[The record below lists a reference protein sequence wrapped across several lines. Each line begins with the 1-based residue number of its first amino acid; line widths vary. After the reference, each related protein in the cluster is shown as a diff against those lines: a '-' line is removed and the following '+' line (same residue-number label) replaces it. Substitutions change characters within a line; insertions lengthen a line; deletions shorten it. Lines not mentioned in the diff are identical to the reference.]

1 LRAIALRE
9 HKFLTGG
16 GDHPRRDWVR
26 AMDIGVVVASL
37 LAVRIGEMQ
46 LAAAAKLAKMQAD
59 NGQAVVK
66 LIGAADQ
73 NANRLATLAAGL
85 GGNIDVSA

>member
-1 LRAIALRE
+1 
-9 HKFLTGG
+9 
-16 GDHPRRDWVR
+16 
-26 AMDIGVVVASL
+26 MDIGAVVASL

-66 LIGAADQ
+66 LVSAADQ
-73 NANRLATLAAGL
+73 NANRLATAAAGL
-85 GGNIDVSA
+85 GGNVDISA

>member
-1 LRAIALRE
+1 
-9 HKFLTGG
+9 
-16 GDHPRRDWVR
+16 
-26 AMDIGVVVASL
+26 MDIGVVVASL

-66 LIGAADQ
+66 LVSAADQ
-73 NANRLATLAAGL
+73 NANRLATAAAGL
-85 GGNIDVSA
+85 GGNVDISA